1 MTGTH
6 RADRARRVSSIPHT
20 RRLRRA
26 LVVLIVL
33 GAAVALLGGRGGGA
47 PLQASAASTI
57 TRHGSTTFQSGSAS
71 TASTAAPSDLRA
83 GDVVISY
90 LETTASSGVLCQTS
104 TKVLDQV
111 RGAVR
116 LAACLSR
123 VGTTPPAS
131 FAASLTPAGPVAM
144 ITLAFSGVDPQTPVD
159 AQASA
164 ATGTSPSVRTT
175 MANEVLVLGEGS
187 NATAATATAPNG
199 STLIRS
205 LNNGASAQVAV
216 AVISTGAAGIASSKH
231 WTVSPNGGKAA
242 AATIALRPAIGPA
255 TPTPT
260 PTRTATATTTPP
272 ATPTHTTTPTPTRT
286 TTTTTATPT
295 PTPTPTHTTT
305 PTPTAPPTGTGT
317 GCYLPGDGSCGPYSY
332 SRITNSNGYN
342 TYVANQMWA
351 CGAPGSCGP
360 ETLTAYHPGQWSVT
374 STQKA
379 GNTAV
384 LTYPDVQQLFN
395 NWGNGG
401 FNGSN
406 DTPISALAGLTS
418 TYAETMHENAGT
430 AAQAAWDIWTS
441 SGEVMIWVDTTAL
454 RGSGGARQ
462 MGTGTIGGIPMTYY
476 VYGGTDGLPI
486 IKLNTNQRTGTID
499 ILDGLHY
506 FQSQGVVASNATIS
520 QVNFGWEICSTG
532 GVAET
537 FNVTDYSLTATP
549 K

>member
-1 MTGTH
+1 
-6 RADRARRVSSIPHT
+6 
-20 RRLRRA
+20 
-26 LVVLIVL
+26 VLIVL

-123 VGTTPPAS
+123 AGTTPPAS
-131 FAASLTPAGPVAM
+131 FSASLTPAGPVAM

-187 NATAATATAPNG
+187 NATAATATAPTG

-242 AATIALRPAIGPA
+242 AATIALRPATGPA

-272 ATPTHTTTPTPTRT
+272 ATPTHTTTPTPTAPPAPASCTNPAFVTSDPNGGWSTNGYYVHNNMWNVSGYNVRET
-286 TTTTTATPT
+286 LSACAYNNWYVTATMDNSR
-295 PTPTPTHTTT
+295 
-305 PTPTAPPTGTGT
+305 
-317 GCYLPGDGSCGPYSY
+317 GDGAVKTYPNVHKDYNEPAISSF
-332 SRITNSNGYN
+332 SSITSSFSETSPHVGIYEAAYDIWLNG
-342 TYVANQMWA
+342 V
-351 CGAPGSCGP
+351 
-360 ETLTAYHPGQWSVT
+360 
-374 STQKA
+374 A
-379 GNTAV
+379 GN
-384 LTYPDVQQLFN
+384 
-395 NWGNGG
+395 
-401 FNGSN
+401 GS
-406 DTPISALAGLTS
+406 T
-418 TYAETMHENAGT
+418 EM
-430 AAQAAWDIWTS
+430 
-441 SGEVMIWVDTTAL
+441 MIWNDNYHQVPA
-454 RGSGGARQ
+454 GSKQA
-462 MGTGTIGGIPMTYY
+462 TVTF
-476 VYGGTDGLPI
+476 DGRSY
-486 IKLNTNQRTGTID
+486 TVWRTGTYIAFVAD
-499 ILDGLHY
+499 STFTSGSVDLLAMFKWLMSKGWL
-506 FQSQGVVASNATIS
+506 ASNSTVGQIDYGFELVSTNGAPATFT
-520 QVNFGWEICSTG
+520 VNNFSITS
-532 GVAET
+532 
-537 FNVTDYSLTATP
+537 S
-549 K
+549 

>member
-123 VGTTPPAS
+123 AGTTPPAS
-131 FAASLTPAGPVAM
+131 FSASLTPAGPVAM

-260 PTRTATATTTPP
+260 PTRTAAATTSPP
-272 ATPTHTTTPTPTRT
+272 A
-286 TTTTTATPT
+286 
-295 PTPTPTHTTT
+295 TPTHTTT

-317 GCYLPGDGSCGPYSY
+317 GCYLPGDGSCGPYTY

-342 TYVANQMWA
+342 TYVGNQMWA

-360 ETLTAYHPGQWSVT
+360 QTLTAYHPGQWSVT

-454 RGSGGARQ
+454 RGSGGAPQR
-462 MGTGTIGGIPMTYY
+462 GTGTIGGIPMTYY
-476 VYGGTDGLPI
+476 VYGGADGLPI

>member
-1 MTGTH
+1 MSNGPAAAGCASAQVGLGGDHERRGAHPMTGTH
-6 RADRARRVSSIPHT
+6 RADRARRNPSIPQS

-26 LVVLIVL
+26 LIVLIVL
-33 GAAVALLGGRGGGA
+33 GTAVALLGGHGGGA
-47 PLQASAASTI
+47 PLQASTTSTI
-57 TRHGSTTFQSGSAS
+57 TRHASSTTFQSGSAS

-187 NATAATATAPNG
+187 NATAATATAPTG
-199 STLIRS
+199 STLVRS

-242 AATIALRPAIGPA
+242 AATIALRPATGPA

-260 PTRTATATTTPP
+260 PTRTTTTTPP
-272 ATPTHTTTPTPTRT
+272 A
-286 TTTTTATPT
+286 
-295 PTPTPTHTTT
+295 TPTPTHTTT
-305 PTPTAPPTGTGT
+305 PPTPTPT
-317 GCYLPGDGSCGPYSY
+317 
-332 SRITNSNGYN
+332 
-342 TYVANQMWA
+342 
-351 CGAPGSCGP
+351 
-360 ETLTAYHPGQWSVT
+360 
-374 STQKA
+374 
-379 GNTAV
+379 
-384 LTYPDVQQLFN
+384 
-395 NWGNGG
+395 
-401 FNGSN
+401 
-406 DTPISALAGLTS
+406 
-418 TYAETMHENAGT
+418 
-430 AAQAAWDIWTS
+430 
-441 SGEVMIWVDTTAL
+441 
-454 RGSGGARQ
+454 
-462 MGTGTIGGIPMTYY
+462 
-476 VYGGTDGLPI
+476 
-486 IKLNTNQRTGTID
+486 
-499 ILDGLHY
+499 
-506 FQSQGVVASNATIS
+506 
-520 QVNFGWEICSTG
+520 
-532 GVAET
+532 
-537 FNVTDYSLTATP
+537 TATP
-549 K
+549 TPTHTSTPTSTSSTAS

>member
-1 MTGTH
+1 MS
-6 RADRARRVSSIPHT
+6 DRF
-20 RRLRRA
+20 RRLSGRLPLPSRRLA
-26 LVVLIVL
+26 LVVGVLTIVGAVAL
-33 GAAVALLGGRGGGA
+33 AVGVYIALEPENGTPANGAAVATDGATTGGGDATKA
-47 PLQASAASTI
+47 P
-57 TRHGSTTFQSGSAS
+57 
-71 TASTAAPSDLRA
+71 TASTPS
-83 GDVVISY
+83 
-90 LETTASSGVLCQTS
+90 
-104 TKVLDQV
+104 
-111 RGAVR
+111 
-116 LAACLSR
+116 
-123 VGTTPPAS
+123 
-131 FAASLTPAGPVAM
+131 
-144 ITLAFSGVDPQTPVD
+144 
-159 AQASA
+159 
-164 ATGTSPSVRTT
+164 
-175 MANEVLVLGEGS
+175 
-187 NATAATATAPNG
+187 
-199 STLIRS
+199 
-205 LNNGASAQVAV
+205 
-216 AVISTGAAGIASSKH
+216 
-231 WTVSPNGGKAA
+231 
-242 AATIALRPAIGPA
+242 
-255 TPTPT
+255 
-260 PTRTATATTTPP
+260 
-272 ATPTHTTTPTPTRT
+272 
-286 TTTTTATPT
+286 
-295 PTPTPTHTTT
+295 PTHTTT

-342 TYVANQMWA
+342 TYVGNQMWA

-454 RGSGGARQ
+454 RGSGGAPQR
-462 MGTGTIGGIPMTYY
+462 GTGTIGGIPMTYY
-476 VYGGTDGLPI
+476 VYGGADGLPI